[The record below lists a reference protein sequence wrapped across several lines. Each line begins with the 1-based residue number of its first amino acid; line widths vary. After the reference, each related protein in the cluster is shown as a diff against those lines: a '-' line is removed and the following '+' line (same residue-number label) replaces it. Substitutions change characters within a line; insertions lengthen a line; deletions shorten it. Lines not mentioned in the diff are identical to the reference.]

1 MNQSFQCYESQ
12 LYVLVHFISFTI
24 NHQPKLISSTIIY
37 QLYIN
42 HQPELISS
50 TIIYQLFINCLSRV
64 FSVMN
69 LNYMLLFTSFHVPG
83 RISTSQSKLYGTKE
97 GYMQGKRDGTPK
109 WTIEPLLVK
118 LCDVKNISN
127 ILFNLI
133 LKKLDLTWHV
143 NIPSHCLPRFWII
156 KLFPDLW
163 TPLLISNP

>member
-12 LYVLVHFISFTI
+12 LYVLIHFISFTI

-118 LCDVKNISN
+118 LCDEKNICSGASF
-127 ILFNLI
+127 LSR
-133 LKKLDLTWHV
+133 KLHFV
-143 NIPSHCLPRFWII
+143 
-156 KLFPDLW
+156 
-163 TPLLISNP
+163 